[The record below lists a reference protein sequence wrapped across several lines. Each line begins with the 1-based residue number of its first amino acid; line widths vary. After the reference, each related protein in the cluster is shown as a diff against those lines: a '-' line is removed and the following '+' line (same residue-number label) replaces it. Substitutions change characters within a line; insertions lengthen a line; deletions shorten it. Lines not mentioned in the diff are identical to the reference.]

1 MRTTF
6 VGLWVGAALLFLCG
20 CNLFSWAQ
28 KKPNNYD
35 LPAEKPSP
43 QELVAYMNRN
53 ANQVRSINVQDLSL
67 EIHRP
72 LVRLPA
78 VNGTLKC
85 EKSRNFR
92 MELHGPGGG
101 SLEADV
107 GSNEREFW
115 FYVARNDPPYLFHAN
130 HADVGRVKLPFPF
143 HPDWIAEAMGMTVI
157 QETQNFQVKMDARN
171 GTVDLIESTNS
182 PQGEPV
188 YKVATLKIREVA
200 DKREPQILERKLV
213 DRQGK
218 VICSAVYT
226 EMQQDQSS
234 GAVIPYRIEFDYPA
248 ERIKLKMW
256 LQTASVNTAAPAQT
270 AFQRPTYSGVQQYD
284 LARRAVDSYR
294 QPSDIRPTAGAFR

>member
-43 QELVAYMNRN
+43 QELITYMNRN
-53 ANQVRSINVQDLSL
+53 ANQIRSIQVADLNVETYKGLF
-67 EIHRP
+67 RG
-72 LVRLPA
+72 PA
-78 VNGTLKC
+78 IDGTLKC

-92 MELHGPGGG
+92 MELLAPGAR

-143 HPDWIAEAMGMTVI
+143 HPDWIMEAMGMTVI
-157 QETQNFQVKMDARN
+157 QETQNFQVTMNARN
-171 GTVDLIESTNS
+171 GTVDLIEATYS

-188 YKVATLKIREVA
+188 SKVATLKIREVT
-200 DKREPQILERKLV
+200 DKREPQVLERRLV

-218 VICSAVYT
+218 VICNTSIRRCNRT
-226 EMQQDQSS
+226 DPT
-234 GAVIPYRIEFDYPA
+234 GAVIPRPVEIRRYPA
-248 ERIKLKMW
+248 GRK
-256 LQTASVNTAAPAQT
+256 SN
-270 AFQRPTYSGVQQYD
+270 
-284 LARRAVDSYR
+284 
-294 QPSDIRPTAGAFR
+294 